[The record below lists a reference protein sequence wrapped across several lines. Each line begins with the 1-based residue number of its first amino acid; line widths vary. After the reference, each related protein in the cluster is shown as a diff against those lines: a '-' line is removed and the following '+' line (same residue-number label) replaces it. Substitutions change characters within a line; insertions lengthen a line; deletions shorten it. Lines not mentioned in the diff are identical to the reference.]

1 MELIRISDEKIK
13 ISLSKAELDA
23 YDLSIS
29 DINCKKAQAH
39 PAFRELFVEAKEQT
53 GFDVDGKKVFVQ
65 IFRAKNGGC
74 EIFVSK
80 VTTKSKNAPRKAQKY
95 IEAHCFDNLDALIY
109 TCRALAGLGYS
120 EKSSAYF
127 GEDEYYLW
135 LDTKNELALAYPCEY
150 DGVLVGLST
159 IYVSEHFSVIREN
172 DAVDILSKL

>member
-23 YDLSIS
+23 YDLSIT
-29 DINCKKAQAH
+29 DINCKKAQTH

-53 GFDVDGKKVFVQ
+53 GFDANGKKVFVQ

-80 VTTKSKNAPRKAQKY
+80 VQTKSKSNPRKAQKY
-95 IEAHCFDNLDALIY
+95 IEAHCFDDLDALIY
-109 TCRALAGLGYS
+109 TCRALARFGYS

-127 GEDEYYLW
+127 SDGEYYLW
-135 LDTKNELALAYPCEY
+135 LDTKNELALAYANEY
-150 DGVLVGLST
+150 NGILVGLST
-159 IYVSEHFSVIREN
+159 IYISEHFSVIREN
-172 DAVDILSKL
+172 DAVDVLSKL